1 MNAFANEVLL
11 DDATA
16 RRGFLDIDRLEGV
29 LSGHASGQRNAGS
42 LIWSLLIFELWCR
55 QILD

>member
-1 MNAFANEVLL
+1 MNAFANQVLL

-16 RRGFLDIDRLEGV
+16 RRGFLDVDRLESV
-29 LSGHASGQRNAGS
+29 LSGHASGHRNAGS